1 MFDDVSFT
9 YPETGITALKNINLS
24 IQPGEKIAIVGKT
37 ASGKSTIAELLMRF
51 YDVNSGQILLD
62 GKPIAAHDL
71 HNIRLRIGYVP
82 QNIFLFSDSISEN
95 INFGNEN
102 SNQQTIEDFA
112 EIAALKSD
120 INGFPEKF
128 ETVIGERGVTLSGGQ
143 KQRLSIARALI
154 KKPDI
159 VVLDDC
165 LSAVDANTEHK
176 ILSHLNDAL
185 KDKTAII
192 ITHRISSLFQF
203 DKIYVLDKGRL
214 VQQGSHAELVEKDGY
229 YRQIV
234 TRQTK

>member
-1 MFDDVSFT
+1 M
-9 YPETGITALKNINLS
+9 
-24 IQPGEKIAIVGKT
+24 
-37 ASGKSTIAELLMRF
+37 
-51 YDVNSGQILLD
+51 
-62 GKPIAAHDL
+62 
-71 HNIRLRIGYVP
+71 
-82 QNIFLFSDSISEN
+82 FSDSISEN